1 MIRLNQLVRTLAP
14 VTVWGLTVTV
24 LDGEYVVEK
33 VRGRD
38 VRVDGVWVPFA
49 FVEVVR

>member
-1 MIRLNQLVRTLAP
+1 MIRLNQLVRTREP
-14 VTVWGLTVTV
+14 VTVWGLRVTV

-38 VRVDGVWVPFA
+38 VRIDGVWIPFA
-49 FVEVVR
+49 FVEVV